1 MANDPISGANP
12 PAGAIA
18 DASAK
23 VSATAKS
30 DKTQKTSKVAGA
42 RPKAPVP
49 TGVAKAATT
58 DGAIDE
64 TQGPSL
70 LFSQVFGDVDQSAFD
85 SNAIMELI
93 DSLRSKVKGEQIELA
108 RAQIS
113 QHRKLMESKHN
124 KTISDLKESQKKQE
138 ESKTANVVTEALT
151 WIAFALAMILA
162 VVTAI
167 VSFGAGSAAVGA
179 VALIGAAIAVT
190 VTILNET
197 GAMDKISDALGKCF
211 EDVLVAC
218 GVPKE
223 DAKKAGKLIAQIVIA
238 VLIIAIEIALAV
250 FSGGASMEEAA
261 EEITSVVAQR
271 ATKVALKAIQ
281 IGHATAAAVDI
292 GAASSGMAS
301 GIMLGQS
308 ELLTADAMKEK
319 GIIKKL
325 EAALE
330 RDKSFIRQLV
340 QLLEMMHES
349 TIDALETGHRTRE
362 KISTGQTSLA

>member
-12 PAGAIA
+12 PTGAIA

-261 EEITSVVAQR
+261 EEITAQR

>member
-1 MANDPISGANP
+1 MANDPISGSNP
-12 PAGAIA
+12 PPGAIS
-18 DASAK
+18 DAAAK
-23 VSATAKS
+23 TAAVSKAGKTDKTTVAKS
-30 DKTQKTSKVAGA
+30 
-42 RPKAPVP
+42 PKAPVP
-49 TGVAKAATT
+49 TGVAKASANN
-58 DGAIDE
+58 GAVDE

-70 LFSQVFGDVDQSAFD
+70 LFSQVFGDIDQSAFD

-113 QHRKLMESKHN
+113 QHRKMMESKHN
-124 KTISDLKESQKKQE
+124 KTISDLQESQKKQE
-138 ESKTANVVTEALT
+138 ESKTANIVTEALT

-190 VTILNET
+190 VTVLNET
-197 GAMDKISDALGKCF
+197 GAMDKISDALGKVF

-292 GAASSGMAS
+292 GSASSGMAS
-301 GIMLGQS
+301 GIMLGQA

-319 GIIKKL
+319 GIVKKL

-330 RDKSFIRQLV
+330 RDKNFIKQLV

-349 TIDALETGHRTRE
+349 TVDALETGHRTRE
-362 KISTGQTSLA
+362 KISTGKTSLA